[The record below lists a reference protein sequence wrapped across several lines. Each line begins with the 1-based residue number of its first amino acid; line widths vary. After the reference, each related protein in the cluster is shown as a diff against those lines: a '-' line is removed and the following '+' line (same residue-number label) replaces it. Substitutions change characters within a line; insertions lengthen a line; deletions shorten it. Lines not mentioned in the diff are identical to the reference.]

1 MSNTGG
7 GHRSI
12 GLDQQ
17 AQLPTSEIELRK
29 GGNVLPTSSPKAP
42 APNPFV
48 QAQNHGSTPSKN
60 AAQSGGGGSNK

>member
-1 MSNTGG
+1 MSTTGG
-7 GHRSI
+7 SHTSI

-17 AQLPTSEIELRK
+17 AQLPSSGSELRK

-48 QAQNHGSTPSKN
+48 QAQNHESTHGKSS
-60 AAQSGGGGSNK
+60 AQSSGAGSNK